1 MAISSYNTASTRVLL
16 AVFDKNWIRKRV
28 SDGHVV
34 YIATSNKSNVTLTVR
49 GTRNQKLT
57 FKKGERI
64 FVVGGTFH
72 FPPHTTV
79 FL

>member
-1 MAISSYNTASTRVLL
+1 MAYTNNTVSNRVLRV
-16 AVFDKNWIRKRV
+16 AFDKNWIRQAV

-34 YIATSNKSNVTLTVR
+34 YVSTANNATAILIVS

-57 FKKGERI
+57 FKKGQRI

-72 FPPHTTV
+72 FPPHGRF

>member
-1 MAISSYNTASTRVLL
+1 MVFLRNNSVSNRVLL
-16 AVFDKNWIRKRV
+16 ARFDKNWIRRRV

-34 YIATSNKSNVTLTVR
+34 YVATSNISTVTLIVQ

-57 FKKGERI
+57 FKKGQRI

-72 FPPHTTV
+72 FSPHTTV
-79 FL
+79 FV

>member
-1 MAISSYNTASTRVLL
+1 MAFIRNNSVSNRVLRAL
-16 AVFDKNWIRKRV
+16 FDKSWARLQV

-34 YIATSNKSNVTLTVR
+34 YVATSNNSTVTLTVQ
-49 GTRNQKLT
+49 GTKNQKLT
-57 FKKGERI
+57 FKKGQRI

-79 FL
+79 YV

>member
-1 MAISSYNTASTRVLL
+1 MAYINNTASNRVLR
-16 AVFDKNWIRKRV
+16 AAFDKYWTRQRV

-34 YIATSNKSNVTLTVR
+34 YTSTANNATVTLIVS

-57 FKKGERI
+57 FKKGQRI
-64 FVVGGTFH
+64 FVVSGTFH
-72 FPPHTTV
+72 FPPHERV